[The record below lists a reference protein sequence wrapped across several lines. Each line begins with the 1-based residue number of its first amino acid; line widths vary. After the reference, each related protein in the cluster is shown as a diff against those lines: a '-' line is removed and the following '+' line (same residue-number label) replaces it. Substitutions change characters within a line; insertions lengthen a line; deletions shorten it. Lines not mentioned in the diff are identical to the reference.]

1 MSQYEA
7 FYGRLLRPLY
17 CLGLHKRSNWLH
29 GIICRH
35 DIMTWTSFP
44 HFWPFVRVMVNS
56 SGQGRPVIRSFES
69 IFVCLKINRKLSVD
83 KIHPKDHVKH
93 RIELDLFLNTFS
105 SLPCSFGLIFFMY
118 VVDYF
123 RMVCYP
129 PNMCFP
135 QDTCV
140 ACGHK
145 AVRIWAN
152 MKPFMA
158 GVTSSALLGISDR
171 PYPLYVIIFP
181 LCREINK

>member
-7 FYGRLLRPLY
+7 FYGRLLRHLY
-17 CLGLHKRSNWLH
+17 CLGLHRRSNWLH

-35 DIMTWTSFP
+35 NIITWTSFP
-44 HFWPFVRVMVNS
+44 HFLALCKGNGDFFWPGPSNTQLWIYF
-56 SGQGRPVIRSFES
+56 
-69 IFVCLKINRKLSVD
+69 IFVCLKINRKLCVD
-83 KIHPKDHVKH
+83 KIHPKDHAKH

-105 SLPCSFGLIFFMY
+105 SLHCSFVLMFSMY

-140 ACGHK
+140 ACGH
-145 AVRIWAN
+145 
-152 MKPFMA
+152 
-158 GVTSSALLGISDR
+158 
-171 PYPLYVIIFP
+171 
-181 LCREINK
+181 